1 METILEIPEDISLI
15 AHIIRADWKRVFI
28 GADPYL
34 EAMESL
40 TAITDYY
47 FEDSAASIVT
57 YFLANAQT
65 WRGPVAK
72 EVKTK
77 LNALLKTIT

>member
-1 METILEIPEDISLI
+1 METIQVIPDDISMI
-15 AHIIRADWKRVFI
+15 AYIVRSDWKNVHI

-34 EAMESL
+34 EAMES
-40 TAITDYY
+40 INSINDYY
-47 FEDSAASIVT
+47 FEESAATIVK

-72 EVKTK
+72 AVKAK
-77 LNALLKTIT
+77 LNALLNTI